1 MIMHKKT
8 RGAASKASVHRA
20 KAMPVKVGDIGRSR
34 GDLGE
39 MTKVLNLSLCPSLS
53 LSLPLALTLTQV
65 GIHPAVRGKVNMGA
79 ETRRA
84 DLLATLQGFRPGAG
98 VKGALVVSYSY
109 PYP

>member
-20 KAMPVKVGDIGRSR
+20 KAMPVKVAMPSDPS
-34 GDLGE
+34 LHPTPTPNPNP
-39 MTKVLNLSLCPSLS
+39 MPKLLSLTLT
-53 LSLPLALTLTQV
+53 LPLPLTQV

-84 DLLATLQGFRPGAG
+84 DLLATLQLTP
-98 VKGALVVSYSY
+98 SPNPY
-109 PYP
+109 PYT

>member
-1 MIMHKKT
+1 
-8 RGAASKASVHRA
+8 
-20 KAMPVKVGDIGRSR
+20 MPVKVVMPSDP
-34 GDLGE
+34 
-39 MTKVLNLSLCPSLS
+39 SLHPTPTPNPNPKPKLLS
-53 LSLPLALTLTQV
+53 LSLRLSRSLSLTLTLTLTLTQV

-98 VKGALVVSYSY
+98 IKGALVVSY

>member
-1 MIMHKKT
+1 MGRY
-8 RGAASKASVHRA
+8 RGDIGEIYGEMTKAT
-20 KAMPVKVGDIGRSR
+20 PVKVGMPSDPS
-34 GDLGE
+34 LHP
-39 MTKVLNLSLCPSLS
+39 TPTPNPNPKPTLLSLSLS

-98 VKGALVVSYSY
+98 IKGALVVSYLY
-109 PYP
+109 P